1 MVRGNSELTCGNE
14 KLGNRY
20 LQAGLYFGPRNG
32 VKKILFTKEMPA
44 DWLTKFHDFSI
55 VWTVGRFALV
65 TNNVNLNTK
74 SNDRR
79 EKKRGEI

>member
-14 KLGNRY
+14 KLGSRY

-44 DWLTKFHDFSI
+44 DWQSKFHDFSI
-55 VWTVGRFALV
+55 VWTIGKLLFLLEVSAFFAFFE
-65 TNNVNLNTK
+65 NEYGCQ
-74 SNDRR
+74 RR
-79 EKKRGEI
+79 V